1 MYKFETK
8 TDADGVINQVVN
20 HKPNGFNPTTGVYSS
35 NYIFQGDWQDE
46 LDALM
51 RNLFEVEWAAVSW
64 RALAHL
70 QRECDN
76 ERRTK

>member
-46 LDALM
+46 LDALTFFD
-51 RNLFEVEWAAVSW
+51 RGEGPKEVWKIYAW
-64 RALAHL
+64 NCNRIH
-70 QRECDN
+70 
-76 ERRTK
+76 